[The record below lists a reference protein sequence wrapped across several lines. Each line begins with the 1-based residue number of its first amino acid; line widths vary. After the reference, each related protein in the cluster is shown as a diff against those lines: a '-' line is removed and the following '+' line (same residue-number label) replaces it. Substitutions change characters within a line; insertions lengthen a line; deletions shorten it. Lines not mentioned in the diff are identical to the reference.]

1 MGSISRRAFIG
12 ATGVTAAA
20 PLVGRSGSQ
29 AQGSASTPALTLT
42 CANYVRFMPIA
53 TGDVHP
59 ADLKLTWLRGDR
71 NEMLRR
77 ATSDPAVHGGE
88 TSMAQHLLR
97 VDRGDRSL
105 VAIPVFPLRNFT
117 ARDIYTVRASTGS
130 ARPELVEG
138 RGSTLTPSSLNG
150 KRIGIYNW
158 AASGATWYRHLVRF
172 LGQDPAK
179 VQWVVG
185 SPDSTTPV
193 AVSVTLPSNVTLAPS
208 GSSLS
213 DLLLAGRLDAFFA
226 PLPPSKY
233 NAESG
238 PIVRLIPDFR
248 SVEQRYFRETRCYP
262 PQHVLVLRREVWE
275 RNPSVGARLVET
287 FQRSEAAF
295 NAAQRLYPYTTPWLM
310 SEVEEVERL
319 MGKDFHPHGLEQN
332 RHAVDVFC
340 QSGFEDGLTKR
351 RVTVDEFFAEF
362 VRSGRS
368 L

>member
-1 MGSISRRAFIG
+1 MNVSSRRQFLG
-12 ATGVTAAA
+12 AAA
-20 PLVGRSGSQ
+20 CLAVAPVDHQPVAR
-29 AQGSASTPALTLT
+29 AQDGQTLTLT
-42 CANYVRFMPIA
+42 CADYIRFMPIA
-53 TGDVHP
+53 TGDVRP
-59 ADLKLTWLRGDR
+59 KDLKLTWLRGDR

-77 ATSDPAVHGGE
+77 ATSDPAVDGGE

-117 ARDIYTVRASTGS
+117 ARDIYT
-130 ARPELVEG
+130 LK
-138 RGSTLTPSSLNG
+138 GSTLTPSGLNG
-150 KRIGIYNW
+150 RRIGTYNW

-172 LGQDPAK
+172 LGQDPAN

-185 SPDSTTPV
+185 SPDSTSAV
-193 AVSVTLPSNVTLAPS
+193 AVNVPLPSNVTLAPS

-213 DLLLAGRLDAFFA
+213 DLLLTGRIDAFFA

-233 NAESG
+233 DAEKG

-248 SVEQRYFRETRCYP
+248 PVEQRYVRETRCYP

-275 RNPSVGARLVET
+275 KNPSVGGQLVET

-295 NAAQRLYPYTTPWLM
+295 TAAQRLYPYSTPWLVG
-310 SEVEEVERL
+310 EIEETERL
-319 MGKDFHPHGLEQN
+319 MGRDFHAHGLDRN

-340 QSGFEDGLTKR
+340 QSGFEDRLTKR

-362 VRSGRS
+362 VASERAG
-368 L
+368 

>member
-1 MGSISRRAFIG
+1 MGSFSRRAFIG
-12 ATGVTAAA
+12 TTGAAAAA
-20 PLVGRSGSQ
+20 PLVGRAGSQ
-29 AQGSASTPALTLT
+29 TQGTDSTPSLTLT
-42 CANYVRFMPIA
+42 CADYVRFMPIA
-53 TGDVHP
+53 TGDVRP
-59 ADLKLTWLRGDR
+59 PDLKLTWLRGDR

-117 ARDIYTVRASTGS
+117 ARDIYT
-130 ARPELVEG
+130 L
-138 RGSTLTPSSLNG
+138 RGSTLTPSGLNG

-172 LGQDPAK
+172 LSQDPAK

-185 SPDSTTPV
+185 SPDSTTLV
-193 AVSVTLPSNVTLAPS
+193 AVNVTLPSNVTLAPP

-233 NAESG
+233 DAKKG

-262 PQHVLVLRREVWE
+262 PQHVLVVRREVWE
-275 RNPSVGARLVET
+275 RDPSVGARLVET

-310 SEVEEVERL
+310 SEVEEAERL
-319 MGKDFHPHGLEQN
+319 MGKDFHPHGLEPN

-351 RVTVDEFFAEF
+351 RVPVDEFFAEF
-362 VRSGRS
+362 ARSGRS